1 MSHQLALSR
10 HLIARLSVLTFLLC
24 LGCARTGMPTSGA
37 PLADAPARTGVAGK
51 VLARAGTP
59 AAGAWVFAYR
69 SARSGLRGP
78 ADFAAEVAADGSYF
92 LDLVEG
98 SYHLV
103 ARWRSGGG
111 EVAGPPRPGD
121 AWSPFR
127 HNPVHVEPGQVSR
140 ADFRLVGITQPLIL
154 RQGTLVGGETGFTG
168 RVVDGRGLPVPG
180 AIVLAYRSADF
191 RRMPDFTAP
200 AADEEGRFTLYLP
213 EAGRYC
219 LAVRAHP
226 RGQPRAGEPFA
237 RIGGASAECPLVAAG
252 EIVDLGTIVL
262 KPYRP

>member
-1 MSHQLALSR
+1 MNERDLFRRFHGPLLAA
-10 HLIARLSVLTFLLC
+10 LILLLT
-24 LGCARTGMPTSGA
+24 LGCTRSIPPEKDAPPPGASGRTGIAGEVFDRSGA
-37 PLADAPARTGVAGK
+37 PAV
-51 VLARAGTP
+51 
-59 AAGAWVFAYR
+59 GAWVYAYR

-78 ADFAAEVAADGSYF
+78 ADFAAEVAADGRYF

-98 SYHLV
+98 TYHLV

-121 AWSPFR
+121 AWAPFR
-127 HNPVHVEPGQVSR
+127 DNPVKVQPGHVSR
-140 ADFRLVGITQPLIL
+140 ADFRLVGITQPMVL

-168 RVVDGRGLPVPG
+168 RVVNERGHPVPG
-180 AIVLAYRSADF
+180 AVVLAYESADF
-191 RRMPDFTAP
+191 HRMPDYTSP

-213 EAGRYC
+213 DPGRYC
-219 LAVRAHP
+219 LTVRARP

-237 RIGGASAECPLVAAG
+237 RLGSTLESCPVVEAG
-252 EIVDLGTIVL
+252 EIVDLGAIVL